1 MPISRKEFLEVAG
14 RGAASLA
21 LANSVFGSLAGTAAA
36 KEAKDV
42 LDSPE
47 LRKVREHIAASKEA
61 HIAAVQKDL
70 QQPSVSSWNKGVKEM
85 CDVMME
91 SFRKLGCKEVVKVD
105 TSLPDWP
112 GVLAHYDVGAPK
124 TVVVYM
130 MYDTQPW
137 VEERWSSPP
146 LEARAGQELRQFPEA
161 IVARGAVNSKG
172 PNRFALN
179 AMESIIAVHGKLPV
193 NVIFTCDGA
202 EEQGSPN
209 FHEVLDPWRD
219 RLKKANALLDLSPS
233 QGPDGAVSMA
243 LGNKGIMYIE
253 LEAHGAR
260 WGRGPQKMPI
270 HSSAARPCST
280 ARCGGWWRRCDTMFD
295 PKTNEI
301 LIPGFRDD
309 IRPPNAE
316 ELELMSELVTKHKDR
331 LFGGERENMKVFA
344 HDWSI
349 EEAAKRLTF
358 DTTLNIDGIWAGYTG
373 EGTATILPE
382 KATVKIDARLVPE
395 PGSRQADRPDPRA
408 SRQAGLP
415 GPRDP
420 QDGRRRRV
428 VADLGEGA
436 GRAGD
441 ARHLQASRHRAAGM
455 AAQRGQL
462 PRVGVHAQA
471 RPARRP
477 AAPWATVRAPT
488 RTTSTSSPR
497 AGPWWAASS
506 SRSSRWPTSCTSTPT
521 GANQPER
528 RELPYPLMRTST
540 FIPGGH
546 DS

>member
-105 TSLPDWP
+105 TSLPNWP

-146 LEARAGQELRQFPEA
+146 LAAARVKNFGKFPEA

-172 PNRFALN
+172 PNRFTLN

-219 RLKKANALLDLSPS
+219 RLKKANACSTS
-233 QGPDGAVSMA
+233 ARRKGPDGAVSMA

-253 LEAHGAR
+253 LEATRRAAGAAAR
-260 WGRGPQKMPI
+260 RRCR
-270 HSSAARPCST
+270 STRRARPCST
-280 ARCGGWWRRCDTMFD
+280 ARCGGWCRRSTPCSTRT
-295 PKTNEI
+295 TNEI
-301 LIPGFRDD
+301 LIAGFKDD
-309 IRPPNAE
+309 IRPPNARRARADE
-316 ELELMSELVTKHKDR
+316 RAGDEAQGPPLRRREREHEGVRARLEHR
-331 LFGGERENMKVFA
+331 GGGEAPHLRHHA
-344 HDWSI
+344 QH
-349 EEAAKRLTF
+349 RRHL
-358 DTTLNIDGIWAGYTG
+358 GGYTG

-382 KATVKIDARLVPE
+382 KATAKIDARLVPNQEVDKQIALVRAHLDKQGFQDLEIRKMGGGDQWSQTSVKEAVVQATLATYKHHGIE
-395 PGSRQADRPDPRA
+395 PQVWPRSAGSSPEWEYTRKL
-408 SRQAGLP
+408 GLP
-415 GPRDP
+415 V
-420 QDGRRRRV
+420 GRRRRGPRFARPFGRRV
-428 VADLGEGA
+428 HRHRGRDPVGGIVESEQSMADLMYVYANWSE
-436 GRAGD
+436 
-441 ARHLQASRHRAAGM
+441 
-455 AAQRGQL
+455 
-462 PRVGVHAQA
+462 
-471 RPARRP
+471 PARK
-477 AAPWATVRAPT
+477 A
-488 RTTSTSSPR
+488 
-497 AGPWWAASS
+497 
-506 SRSSRWPTSCTSTPT
+506 
-521 GANQPER
+521 
-528 RELPYPLMRTST
+528 
-540 FIPGGH
+540 
-546 DS
+546 